1 MRNAALKLLGGITAI
16 VLALVGI
23 VFFFNATQIN
33 TEPDQ
38 QGLWYKAGPFT
49 STHFDHCVKPGERQ
63 LFGGVADQT
72 FVYPAGQRTY
82 EFSTDGNADTTPIV
96 ALTKDNIELT
106 TSGVVRFYL
115 TTDCKTLQAFHEK
128 IALKENAQIK
138 DGQTSEGWHKVLRVY
153 LLASLQRAVNE
164 ATQEF
169 NWKELYN
176 DVNVKAK
183 WEAKV
188 SELLPRFVMQGMDGE
203 YFDNYSLTI
212 QKPTLPEALLK
223 ALQDTQTAIEQNNAQ
238 KERNATIQTEAES
251 IKRLV
256 DILGPEGYN
265 VYQAIKDG
273 KISVMPIPSGSGVNL
288 SPAPVK

>member
-72 FVYPAGQRTY
+72 FVYPAGQRT
-82 EFSTDGNADTTPIV
+82 FKFNTDGDSDTAPIV

-106 TSGVVRFYL
+106 TTGVVRFNL
-115 TTDCKTLQAFHEK
+115 TSDCNTLQAFHEK
-128 IALKENAQIK
+128 IALKDKAYLT
-138 DGQTSEGWHKVLRVY
+138 DGNEGWRKVLNTY
-153 LLASLQRAVNE
+153 LLSSLQRAVNE

-176 DVNVKAK
+176 DVNVKSK

-212 QKPTLPEALLK
+212 QKPTLPEALVK

-238 KERNATIQTEAES
+238 KERNATVQTEAES

-288 SPAPVK
+288 TPTPVK

>member
-1 MRNAALKLLGGITAI
+1 MGKLLGTIAAFVAFVFAVV
-16 VLALVGI
+16 VLFANTSI
-23 VFFFNATQIN
+23 S

-49 STHFDHCVKPGERQ
+49 STSFDHCVLPGTRQ
-63 LFGGVADQT
+63 LTGGLADKT

-82 EFSTDGNADTTPIV
+82 EFAAGSPDTGPIV

-115 TTDCKTLQAFHEK
+115 TTDCETLQAFHEK
-128 IALKENAQIK
+128 IALKESAAMN
-138 DGQTSEGWHKVLRVY
+138 GGETSEGWHKVLRVY
-153 LLASLQRAVNE
+153 LQASLQRAVNE

-176 DVNVKAK
+176 DVAVKAK
-183 WEAKV
+183 WETKV
-188 SELLPRFVMQGMDGE
+188 SELLPRFVQQGMDGE
-203 YFDNYSLTI
+203 YFQNYSLTI
-212 QKPTLPEALLK
+212 QKPTLPEELVK

-238 KERNATIQTEAES
+238 VERNATVQTEAES

-256 DILGPEGYN
+256 DILGPQGYN
-265 VYQAIKDG
+265 TYQAIKDG
-273 KISVMPIPSGSGVNL
+273 RMPIYTIPQGSGVNV
-288 SPAPVK
+288 PGQPQQ

>member
-1 MRNAALKLLGGITAI
+1 MQNAALKLLGAI
-16 VLALVGI
+16 VAIVVGLVGV

-38 QGLWYKAGPFT
+38 QGVWYKAGPFT

-82 EFSTDGNADTTPIV
+82 EFSTAAAADTPPIV

-106 TSGVVRFYL
+106 TTGVVRFNL
-115 TTDCKTLQAFHEK
+115 TSECEVLRQFHEK
-128 IALKENAQIK
+128 IALKDKAYITEGN
-138 DGQTSEGWHKVLRVY
+138 EGWKKVLNTY
-153 LLASLQRAVNE
+153 LLTSLQRAVNE

-176 DVNVKAK
+176 DVNVKSK

-203 YFDNYSLTI
+203 FFDNYSLTI
-212 QKPTLPEALLK
+212 QKPTLPEALVK

-288 SPAPVK
+288 TPAPVK